1 MSNNSPYYY
10 CNIEGETNVGC
21 KRRQNEDW
29 LDSFECNNGLVAVV
43 CDGMGGHVGGQVASH
58 LAIDSIREFVCGNSF
73 SDPNEMIVAACNV
86 ANQAIINRSISNP
99 ELKGMGST
107 CVMLVVR
114 DGKVYV
120 GSVGDSRVYLIRS
133 KKIIQLTKDQSYVQ
147 MLVDMGEITP
157 EQAEVHPR
165 RNEIT
170 NALGLPGMRPATVL
184 ECPVVPEAGDC
195 FLLCSDGLSGMVSND
210 GIAKIVGNQA
220 NMSQRERV
228 SALIKKACDNG
239 GNDNVT
245 CQIVEFS
252 VSPFAAKKKKG
263 SLLWL
268 WILLPLLTLT
278 LAGAGVAVW
287 YYWDIWNKPAK
298 VESRISTPSSVEPI
312 INDLWSEFKFKVGT
326 PVFKIKKNDDDV
338 YELVYKLPTSKDTT
352 ILLTDVSDISSMK
365 YNEKMFESEEKD
377 GEIIYSFSKG
387 YHGEKFSI
395 RFDIDEN
402 TAYIYNFTV
411 KNPPKQEVGETTNSS
426 APEISKKVKVE
437 APENGNEET
446 VVPEDNTITN
456 LNRTDNTV
464 HHEVTLSSDETTEFT
479 IKYIGGRD
487 DEDDVQQDGIV
498 KVPFANKGA
507 EQDCGWY
514 KYTVNTGGNECT
526 VTVYN
531 SNLQEESD
539 LIEIPLEG
547 NDKYVVRVVKS
558 TDSED

>member
-1 MSNNSPYYY
+1 
-10 CNIEGETNVGC
+10 
-21 KRRQNEDW
+21 
-29 LDSFECNNGLVAVV
+29 
-43 CDGMGGHVGGQVASH
+43 
-58 LAIDSIREFVCGNSF
+58 
-73 SDPNEMIVAACNV
+73 MIVAACNV

-210 GIAKIVGNQA
+210 GIAKIVSNQA

-252 VSPFAAKKKKG
+252 VSPFAAKKKTG

-278 LAGAGVAVW
+278 LAGAGFAVW
-287 YYWDIWNKPAK
+287 YYWDTLNKPAK
-298 VESRISTPSSVEPI
+298 VESHVPTPSSVEPI
-312 INDLWSEFKFKVGT
+312 INDLWSEFKFKVLCIT
-326 PVFKIKKNDDDV
+326 AQVFV
-338 YELVYKLPTSKDTT
+338 
-352 ILLTDVSDISSMK
+352 
-365 YNEKMFESEEKD
+365 
-377 GEIIYSFSKG
+377 
-387 YHGEKFSI
+387 
-395 RFDIDEN
+395 
-402 TAYIYNFTV
+402 
-411 KNPPKQEVGETTNSS
+411 
-426 APEISKKVKVE
+426 
-437 APENGNEET
+437 
-446 VVPEDNTITN
+446 
-456 LNRTDNTV
+456 
-464 HHEVTLSSDETTEFT
+464 
-479 IKYIGGRD
+479 
-487 DEDDVQQDGIV
+487 
-498 KVPFANKGA
+498 
-507 EQDCGWY
+507 
-514 KYTVNTGGNECT
+514 
-526 VTVYN
+526 
-531 SNLQEESD
+531 
-539 LIEIPLEG
+539 
-547 NDKYVVRVVKS
+547 
-558 TDSED
+558 

>member
-21 KRRQNEDW
+21 KRIQNEDW

-210 GIAKIVGNQA
+210 GIAKIVSNQA

-252 VSPFAAKKKKG
+252 VSPFAAKKKTG

-287 YYWDIWNKPAK
+287 YYWDTLNKPAK
-298 VESRISTPSSVEPI
+298 VESHVPTPSSVEPI

-326 PVFKIKKNDDDV
+326 TVFKIKKNDDDV

-377 GEIIYSFSKG
+377 GEIVYRFSKG
-387 YHGEKFSI
+387 YHGEKFAI
-395 RFDIDEN
+395 RFDVDEN

-411 KNPPKQEVGETTNSS
+411 KNPPKQEVGETSNSS
-426 APEISKKVKVE
+426 APEISKKVE
-437 APENGNEET
+437 APENGNEDT
-446 VVPEDNTITN
+446 VVPKDNTITN
-456 LNRTDNTV
+456 LNRTDDTV
-464 HHEVTLSSDETTEFT
+464 HLEVTLSSDETTEFT
-479 IKYIGGRD
+479 IKYVGNRD
-487 DEDDVQQDGIV
+487 DEDDVQQDGIA
-498 KVPFANKGA
+498 KASFLNKGS

-514 KYTVNTGGNECT
+514 KYIVNTGGNECT

-531 SNLQEESD
+531 SKLQEESA
-539 LIEIPLEG
+539 LIEIPLED

-558 TDSED
+558 ADSED